1 MNEIIE
7 YVISKWF
14 LKTYEDINF
23 FVFERTI
30 WTQTLSLKLR
40 GIRDSDD
47 IDVSISDWTE
57 YVAWEH
63 DRLHIPGARAKYNTF
78 TEGTYWNS
86 DKVISKIKDVL
97 LWC

>member
-30 WTQTLSLKLR
+30 WNKTISITLR
-40 GIRDSDD
+40 GIIESDD

-57 YVAWEH
+57 YVAWQH
-63 DRLHIPGARAKYNTF
+63 DRLHTPGSVSKYNTF
-78 TEGTYWNS
+78 TEGTYWNP
-86 DKVISKIKDVL
+86 DKVISKITDVL
-97 LWC
+97 SWC